1 VKVGLS
7 ILTRGL
13 SFQASA
19 LLRRIFLYSNRSYY
33 LKGSGKEEQKVFK
46 NSIQIGSLWGI
57 PLKIHYSFLIILP
70 FLAWAFGNNIQL
82 LAEMVEIPLTSLH
95 SIVARGKGVKI
106 HSINLML
113 FGGVAQMD
121 HIPEDPRDEAM
132 IAFAGPMLSLVLGGL
147 LIGGT
152 AILGGVLVADIQL
165 LFMYLGWLNLFL
177 AVFNMIPAFP
187 TDGGRV
193 LRALLARK
201 MSFLKATKIAANIG
215 KVFAF
220 FLGILGLLTVNF
232 IMIFVA
238 FFIYIAASQEYQT
251 IFIKNTLADFSVSD
265 LMTHDVRVVDEDTLV
280 SELLDR
286 MFVERHSGYP
296 VVSNGEVTGC
306 VTMGDVRKIDPERHS
321 QTRVREIMSRDI
333 VKVDPDEDI
342 FIALRKLSQDDLG
355 RLMVMREDQLVG
367 IITRTDIM
375 KGFRLREMQ
384 EQG

>member
-1 VKVGLS
+1 
-7 ILTRGL
+7 
-13 SFQASA
+13 
-19 LLRRIFLYSNRSYY
+19 
-33 LKGSGKEEQKVFK
+33 VFK
-46 NSIQIGSLWGI
+46 NSIQIGKIWGI

-82 LAEMVEIPLTSLH
+82 LAEMVEIPLTSLGANPYLLGFFMALALFASVALHELAH